1 MRHDELVICGLSAVR
16 ARFARDPDSIRR
28 LFFDEPTARQIGMM
42 CRTLAAARKVY
53 RCVPPDELAA
63 VSGTVHHGGIVAV
76 VTAPVLRAPLPADL
90 ERWAAAREPV
100 LVLDRIGNAHNLG
113 AIARSAAFFGVQH
126 VVVPFSPEAALPG
139 EAAFRVAEG
148 GMEAVTFWRVP
159 RIPDFVRAL
168 RVAGYEVVGAAA
180 HGGRPEG
187 SATRAAPVALVLGN
201 EEQGLAADVATACS
215 RVITIPGSG
224 RVESLNVSVAAA
236 VLLWELVGRPARD
249 GGAKV
254 GPGSVSGVPVSSA
267 DAPSIR
273 SQVPSSPSP
282 SGGSPVA
289 GATDRPPL
297 SSRNPRPSGFRPPG
311 RPGPRPSY

>member
-1 MRHDELVICGLSAVR
+1 MRNDELVICGLSAVR

-28 LFFDEPTARQIGMM
+28 LFFDEPTARQIGLM

-90 ERWAAAREPV
+90 ERWAASREPV

-126 VVVPFSPEAALPG
+126 LVVPFSPEAALPG

-159 RIPDFVRAL
+159 RIPDFLRAL
-168 RVAGYEVVGAAA
+168 RTAGYEVVGAAA
-180 HGGRPEG
+180 HGGRPDG
-187 SATRAAPVALVLGN
+187 AASPAAPVVLVLGN
-201 EEQGLAADVATACS
+201 EEQGLASDVATACS
-215 RVITIPGSG
+215 RLVTLPGSG

-249 GGAKV
+249 AGAKV
-254 GPGSVSGVPVSSA
+254 GTGPASGAPGPSAEASAVRPQPSSSLPAGGSSA
-267 DAPSIR
+267 SA
-273 SQVPSSPSP
+273 
-282 SGGSPVA
+282 
-289 GATDRPPL
+289 ATGRPPL
-297 SSRNPRPSGFRPPG
+297 PGRVSAPSGFRPPG
-311 RPGPRPSY
+311 RPGPRPSR